1 MSKPASPMSAAPSQ
15 QQLPPV
21 WAIVI
26 PVFIELVL
34 TFSIFFSD
42 SYFLSRISDQV
53 AAGVGTVIPIFM
65 VCVLVF
71 MMMAQGASNVAG
83 QFLGARKP
91 EQAGQAYCAA
101 LVINT
106 VLGGVAA
113 LALSQGAT
121 TVAGVLGL
129 AGETQ
134 VHGAAFLHAIAPA
147 LLLISVKYGLACV
160 FISHGKTIW
169 NMFGGLLAIAV
180 NIGLNIR
187 YQRMG
192 MGIEG
197 VALAT
202 IMAQVAVIV
211 FYVAVIALRMKVS
224 YHWSRFM
231 REMALPVRTV
241 LRIGV
246 PSVVMPVS
254 SEMAMLVIAAA
265 AVHLGTEAMAA
276 RVYVMNL
283 ATVALCWAA
292 AVSIGNQVL
301 VAILTGARQ
310 PVAADAV
317 LRRNLVIAI
326 AGSLVIAA
334 LLRLAGP
341 QLVGI
346 FTQDP
351 RIIAIS
357 LDLLT
362 VGLVL
367 EAARSFGTLTSFA
380 LKAAGDANFPALVGV
395 SVTWCVAVPLALYLC
410 LYTGAGMVGLWL
422 GLAVDEG
429 LRGAINFMRW
439 NAGVWQSKSV
449 AA

>member
-1 MSKPASPMSAAPSQ
+1 MSKPTPSAAPS

-83 QFLGARKP
+83 QFLGAGKP

-101 LVINT
+101 LLINT

-113 LALSQGAT
+113 LALGQGAA
-121 TVAGVLGL
+121 TVAGALGL

-160 FISHGKTIW
+160 FVSHGKTVW
-169 NMFGGLLAIAV
+169 NMFGGLIAIAV

-202 IMAQVAVIV
+202 ILAQVAVIV
-211 FYVAVIALRMKVS
+211 FYVVVIALRMHVT
-224 YHWSRFM
+224 YHWSRFV
-231 REMALPVRTV
+231 RAMALPVRTV

-254 SEMAMLVIAAA
+254 SELAMLVIAAA

-283 ATVALCWAA
+283 ATVAICWAA

-310 PVAADAV
+310 TMAADAV
-317 LRRNLVIAI
+317 LRRNLIIAI
-326 AGSLVIAA
+326 VGSLVIAA

-346 FTQDP
+346 FTQDA
-351 RIIAIS
+351 RIVAIS

-362 VGLVL
+362 IGLVL

-380 LKAAGDANFPALVGV
+380 LKAAGDANFPALVGI

-410 LYTGAGMVGLWL
+410 LYTGAGMAGLWI
-422 GLAVDEG
+422 GLTVDEG

-439 NAGVWQSKSV
+439 NAGVWQTKSV

>member
-1 MSKPASPMSAAPSQ
+1 MSKPTPSAAPS

-83 QFLGARKP
+83 QFLGAGKP

-101 LVINT
+101 LLINT

-113 LALSQGAT
+113 LALSLGAT
-121 TVAGVLGL
+121 TVAGALGL

-160 FISHGKTIW
+160 FVSHGKTVW
-169 NMFGGLLAIAV
+169 NMFGGLIAIAV

-202 IMAQVAVIV
+202 ILAQVAVIV
-211 FYVAVIALRMKVS
+211 FYVAVIALRMHVT
-224 YHWSRFM
+224 YHWSRFV
-231 REMALPVRTV
+231 RAMALPVRTV

-254 SEMAMLVIAAA
+254 SELAMLVIAAA

-283 ATVALCWAA
+283 ATVAICWAA

-310 PVAADAV
+310 PMAADAV

-326 AGSLVIAA
+326 AGSLVIAG

-346 FTQDP
+346 FTQDA

-362 VGLVL
+362 IGLVL

-410 LYTGAGMVGLWL
+410 LYTGAGMAGLWI

-439 NAGVWQSKSV
+439 NAGVWQTKSV